1 MLYQRLLF
9 LLICTSLLFGCSTTM
24 PDNMSLRL
32 QVVDIDV
39 PIKSTSFVIEIQ
51 DKRTNPALV
60 EINYSSNRKKNI
72 LPSSNLIDELK
83 NTFQKSLTNKGYEIN
98 DPVQVKLS
106 IAVNTL
112 KMKVMQ
118 SNLKHTIR
126 TQISLQAII
135 VHHSK
140 RFKKSYQLKTKT
152 EGTLALNA
160 TDIRNNLSRQL
171 NNVIRSMLND
181 PELHKAFNKID

>member
-1 MLYQRLLF
+1 
-9 LLICTSLLFGCSTTM
+9 M
-24 PDNMSLRL
+24 PDNLSLRI

-39 PIKSTSFVIEIQ
+39 SIKSTSFDIEIH
-51 DKRTNPALV
+51 DKRTNPAIV
-60 EINYSSNRKKNI
+60 EIVYSSNRKKNI
-72 LPSSNLIDELK
+72 LPRSNFMDELK
-83 NTFQKSLTNKGYEIN
+83 NTFQKSLTNKGYDTSE
-98 DPVQVKLS
+98 PTQAKLS
-106 IAVNTL
+106 IVVNTL
-112 KMKVMQ
+112 KMKVKQ

-126 TQISLQAII
+126 TKIALQAII

-152 EGTLALNA
+152 EGTLALSA

-181 PELHKAFNKID
+181 PELHKAFNKIE